1 MKTSLTFLLAFLF
14 LTSCKNGTD
23 ATLKIGDDVS
33 SSASDNNANKSNYQG
48 NGFSFSYP
56 EDWNVTDDEL
66 IEEGIHYMAVEKKG
80 INSSGLI
87 TIVSFDY
94 IMDQDLMIE
103 MNIEELKLNSFINN
117 LNFAP
122 VENDKFSTIKSRTS
136 SFEFSTMGLKHQG
149 KIIAFTSE
157 GSSYVLLTQEAL
169 EDHQENVQGFR
180 IIENSFKID

>member
-1 MKTSLTFLLAFLF
+1 MKISLTLLLAFLL
-14 LTSCKNGTD
+14 LTSCKNTTD
-23 ATLKIGDDVS
+23 TNINIGDDSSVS
-33 SSASDNNANKSNYQG
+33 KNKHQG

-56 EDWNVTDDEL
+56 TDWNVTDDEL
-66 IEEGIHYMAVEKKG
+66 IEEGLHYMAVEKKG
-80 INSSGLI
+80 INSSGLM
-87 TIVSFDY
+87 TVVSFDY
-94 IMDQDLMIE
+94 TMDQDLMID

-122 VENDKFSTIKSRTS
+122 IEDDVFSTIKSRSS

-169 EDHQENVQGFR
+169 EDHQVNLQGFR
-180 IIENSFKID
+180 IIENSFSID